1 MSDAAL
7 TIWISCGS
15 LLVSAGSLVVSIA
28 AYRRTDT
35 PRQPDRLNELSKDIA
50 NLRPRLDQLERTVP
64 KAVQSRAPASA
75 APGHGLPAGADAA
88 AVRKPRG
95 QLDGETIP
103 KAVQSRAPASAAP
116 GHGLRAGADAAA
128 VGAPGG
134 QLDGGT
140 IPRAVQSGV
149 SASAAPGH
157 GLPAGADAAAVHEPR
172 GQLDGAASIPKRVDY
187 AGIET
192 KSLTAQQVSTR
203 LEQLVH
209 YMRERAGRPR

>member
-1 MSDAAL
+1 MDF
-7 TIWISCGS
+7 CGS

-35 PRQPDRLNELSKDIA
+35 PRQPDRLNESSKDIA

-103 KAVQSRAPASAAP
+103 KAVQSRAPASRP
-116 GHGLRAGADAAA
+116 GARA
-128 VGAPGG
+128 
-134 QLDGGT
+134 
-140 IPRAVQSGV
+140 SGW
-149 SASAAPGH
+149 
-157 GLPAGADAAAVHEPR
+157 R
-172 GQLDGAASIPKRVDY
+172 GCR
-187 AGIET
+187 
-192 KSLTAQQVSTR
+192 R
-203 LEQLVH
+203 
-209 YMRERAGRPR
+209 RWRAGRPARRGDDP

>member
-15 LLVSAGSLVVSIA
+15 LLVSAGSLVASIA
-28 AYRRTDT
+28 AYRRSDT
-35 PRQPDRLNELSKDIA
+35 PRQPDRLNELSRDIA
-50 NLRPRLDQLERTVP
+50 NLRPRLDQLERTIS

-75 APGHGLPAGADAA
+75 ALGH
-88 AVRKPRG
+88 
-95 QLDGETIP
+95 E
-103 KAVQSRAPASAAP
+103 
-116 GHGLRAGADAAA
+116 LRAGADAAA
-128 VGAPGG
+128 VRAPGG

-140 IPRAVQSGV
+140 IPKAVQSGAP
-149 SASAAPGH
+149 ASAAPGQ
-157 GLPAGADAAAVHEPR
+157 GLRAGADAAALRAPR

-192 KSLTAQQVSTR
+192 ESLTARQVSTR

-209 YMRERAGRPR
+209 YMRERAGRPK